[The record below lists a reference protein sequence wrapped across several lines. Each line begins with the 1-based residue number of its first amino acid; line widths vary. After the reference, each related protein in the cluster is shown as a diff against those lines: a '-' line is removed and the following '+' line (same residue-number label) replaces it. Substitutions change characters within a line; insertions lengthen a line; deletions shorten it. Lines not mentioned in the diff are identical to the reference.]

1 MDPYIGQIQLFPY
14 NFEPRGW
21 VLCDGRTMQIMQNQA
36 LYSLIGVTF
45 GGNGA
50 TEFKL
55 PDLRNANPLA
65 TTNQMKYYIA
75 VEGLYPMRS

>member
-45 GGNGA
+45 GGNGT
-50 TEFKL
+50 TEFKI
-55 PDLRNANPLA
+55 PDLRDANPLA
-65 TTNQMKYYIA
+65 VTNQMKYYIA
-75 VEGLYPMRS
+75 IEGLYPMRS

>member
-21 VLCDGRTMQIMQNQA
+21 VLCDGRSMQIMHNQA
-36 LYSLIGVTF
+36 LYSLIGIIF
-45 GGNGA
+45 GGNGT
-50 TEFKL
+50 TEFKI
-55 PDLRNANPLA
+55 PDLRNATPLA

-75 VEGLYPMRS
+75 IEGLYPMRS

>member
-21 VLCDGRTMQIMQNQA
+21 VLCDGRTMQIMPNQA
-36 LYSLIGVTF
+36 LYSLIGTTF

>member
-21 VLCDGRTMQIMQNQA
+21 VLCDGRTMKIMQNQA
-36 LYSLIGVTF
+36 LYSLIGIIF
-45 GGNGA
+45 GGNGT
-50 TEFKL
+50 TEFKI

-75 VEGLYPMRS
+75 IEGLYPMRS

>member
-1 MDPYIGQIQLFPY
+1 MEPLMGQIQLFPY

-21 VLCDGRTMQIMQNQA
+21 MLCDGRTLNIAYYNA
-36 LYSLIGVTF
+36 LYSLIGTTF
-45 GGNGA
+45 GGNGT

-55 PDLRNANPLA
+55 PDLKNANPLA

-75 VEGLYPMRS
+75 VEGVYPTRP

>member
-1 MDPYIGQIQLFPY
+1 MDPYMGQIQLFPY

-21 VLCDGRTMQIMQNQA
+21 MLCDGRSLKIAYYNA
-36 LYSLIGVTF
+36 LYSLIGITF
-45 GGNGA
+45 GGNGT

-55 PDLRNANPLA
+55 PDLRNANPLS

-75 VEGLYPMRS
+75 VEGLYPVRP

>member
-1 MDPYIGQIQLFPY
+1 MDPYIGQIQLFAY
-14 NFEPRGW
+14 DFEPRGW
-21 VLCDGRTMQIMQNQA
+21 ALCDGRTMQIMPNQA
-36 LYSLIGVTF
+36 LYSLIGTTF

-65 TTNQMKYYIA
+65 TTNQMRYYIA
-75 VEGLYPMRS
+75 VMGMYPMRS

>member
-21 VLCDGRTMQIMQNQA
+21 VLCDGRTMQIMQYQA
-36 LYSLIGVTF
+36 LYSLLGITF
-45 GGNGA
+45 GGNA
-50 TEFKL
+50 TTDFKI
-55 PDLRNANPLA
+55 PDLRNANPLV

-75 VEGLYPMRS
+75 IEGLYPMRP

>member
-14 NFEPRGW
+14 YFEPRGW

-36 LYSLIGVTF
+36 LYSLLGITF
-45 GGNGA
+45 GGNGT
-50 TEFKL
+50 TEFKI

-75 VEGLYPMRS
+75 VEGLYPMRP